1 MRFTKDTTMSQTGM
15 NAIDDHLKRGGD
27 VQQYRE
33 TEVGVHPYQSAL
45 ETVIF
50 SCSLQL
56 ILGRGGRRFND
67 RESSV
72 VERF

>member
-1 MRFTKDTTMSQTGM
+1 MSQTGT
-15 NAIDDHLKRGGD
+15 NPIDDRLKRDGD

-50 SCSLQL
+50 DFS
-56 ILGRGGRRFND
+56 FN
-67 RESSV
+67 
-72 VERF
+72 